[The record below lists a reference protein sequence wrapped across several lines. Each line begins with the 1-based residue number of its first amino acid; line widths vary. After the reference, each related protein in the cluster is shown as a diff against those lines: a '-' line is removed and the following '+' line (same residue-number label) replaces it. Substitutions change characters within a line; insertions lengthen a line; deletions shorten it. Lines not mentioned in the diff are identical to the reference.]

1 MHLLVGLGLRM
12 YCWEDREEKQAWHPG
27 DLNPRSLCYKAY
39 ALPLCYSHWLPLLA
53 VTLDKMMEHDSSII
67 KVLEWLTLFGF
78 APYEWDY
85 IIHFLL
91 PLFNTKNLPCFLAST
106 EKLKRGILTRDKFF
120 QFTFTDSRLFL
131 VSLIDSYSVRFFGKM

>member
-1 MHLLVGLGLRM
+1 MLHLLVGLELRM
-12 YCWEDREEKQAWHPG
+12 YCSEDREEKQAGHPG

-53 VTLDKMMEHDSSII
+53 VTLDKMMEHDSSIF

-85 IIHFLL
+85 NIHFLSH
-91 PLFNTKNLPCFLAST
+91 LFNTSVFFDK
-106 EKLKRGILTRDKFF
+106 EKLERFKRGILTRDKFF
-120 QFTFTDSRLFL
+120 QFACTDSRLFL
-131 VSLIDSYSVRFFGKM
+131 ISLIGLNSIRLFCKE